1 MSSPASDTL
10 ASSINTRFSPSLR
23 DEEIARNNSVQ
34 RENSDSGKSPSKRSH
49 SGKFLQH
56 VNEVANA
63 AIAPIKSAFEF
74 LTNTAVSGLI
84 CDDQLAREWQQRN
97 QQGSSSQLR
106 HSDDGLQRRRSVPL
120 NSAANKIVPQTLGR
134 RSTGAIH
141 KDRQLDTL
149 LSSRGTSEQTASLAS
164 SNLEE
169 TDEEDDNVSYY
180 TCADTP
186 LVDNKTAARPSF
198 ATDLDVFEETS
209 EGWLEPTS
217 QATCEHHTNDDSQ
230 REIISEKEYK
240 ESNNSVPTELTSTEK
255 KRCHRYASF
264 SAAHEDFRRGSGDHE
279 ALAEAASQPGFEMAS
294 ASALRKKAL
303 LNNESSYSEFSYI
316 PSEEQSSTTYVAN
329 QSTGHSSSLA
339 MLSGHSQERRLAS
352 YPNDAEPVTPDGYR
366 VKDEFLD
373 ETGPP
378 QNMSFFRIVRE
389 VFKDVR
395 KGGDLTSISVPAS
408 LLEPVSACEKVTR
421 IMQRGELLQEIISC
435 QDPLERFLQVV
446 RFILS
451 GLPKEKFSK
460 KPYNPILGETFQCAF
475 EHRDGGGRTFLISE
489 QVSHHPPITAVHLR
503 NDTLGIRMTSYTEPE
518 AKFWGNSIEI
528 KLKGKIRFYLVHFDE
543 EYVSNRTSL
552 ILSGILGIGK
562 FRAEWRGPLHIYC
575 EKTGYEAKLE
585 FKGTALMGFLGEAN
599 AVDGKIVRR
608 QKERCYS
615 EVPEQKLFS
624 VEGSW
629 DHQIRIKDI
638 AKKDERVLFDYDDI
652 AQRYRMKLLLPPPEA
667 LEETNSLYVWEGC
680 TRAILDGNSRL
691 AAEEKHKVE
700 EEQRRLRRERMQRG
714 ITWEPKYFRRS
725 SDGEGYVFREETAE
739 NLFHS
744 ASNMCATPP
753 SPR

>member
-1 MSSPASDTL
+1 MSSSASDTL
-10 ASSINTRFSPSLR
+10 ASSVNTRLSPRLR
-23 DEEIARNNSVQ
+23 NEEIVRGNNAQ
-34 RENSDSGKSPSKRSH
+34 HENSDGGKSPTKRSH
-49 SGKFLQH
+49 SGKFLKQ

-97 QQGSSSQLR
+97 QQSSASQVR
-106 HSDDGLQRRRSVPL
+106 HSDDGLQRRKSVPL
-120 NSAANKIVPQTLGR
+120 NSSSN
-134 RSTGAIH
+134 
-141 KDRQLDTL
+141 KDRQLDSLLSPHATSPKTTL
-149 LSSRGTSEQTASLAS
+149 LST

-169 TDEEDDNVSYY
+169 TDEEDDNISYY

-186 LVDNKTAARPSF
+186 GIDSKTEARTSF
-198 ATDLDVFEETS
+198 ATDLDIFEEISEVPIEPSVQLSSEQDTKTNAQRETTS
-209 EGWLEPTS
+209 EG
-217 QATCEHHTNDDSQ
+217 
-230 REIISEKEYK
+230 EYK
-240 ESNNSVPTELTSTEK
+240 KSSKKSTSTESIGTE
-255 KRCHRYASF
+255 KRRFHRYASF
-264 SAAHEDFRRGSGDHE
+264 SAAHDDFRRGSGDHE
-279 ALAEAASQPGFEMAS
+279 ALAEAASEPGFEMAS
-294 ASALRKKAL
+294 ASTLRKQAL
-303 LNNESSYSEFSYI
+303 LNNEPNYSELSHVA
-316 PSEEQSSTTYVAN
+316 SEEHLSSVSVAN
-329 QSTGHSSSLA
+329 QSADTSSSLP

-373 ETGPP
+373 EVGPP

-421 IMQRGELLQEIISC
+421 IMQRGELLQEIIHC
-435 QDPLERFLQVV
+435 QEPLERFLQVV

-475 EHRDGGGRTFLISE
+475 EHRNGGGRTFLISE

-528 KLKGKIRFYLVHFDE
+528 KLKGKIRFYLVNFDE

-585 FKGTALMGFLGEAN
+585 FKDRKKDQVL
-599 AVDGKIVRR
+599 
-608 QKERCYS
+608 
-615 EVPEQKLFS
+615 
-624 VEGSW
+624 
-629 DHQIRIKDI
+629 RIKDVI
-638 AKKDERVLFDYDDI
+638 KKENRILFDYDDI
-652 AQRYRMKLLLPPPEA
+652 SKHYRMKLLLPPPEA

-680 TRAILDGNSRL
+680 TRAILEGNSRL

-700 EEQRRLRRERMQRG
+700 EEQRRLRRERMQRR
-714 ITWEPKYFRRS
+714 IEWEPKYFRLS
-725 SDGEGYVFREETAE
+725 SEGEGYVFREETAE
-739 NLFHS
+739 NLFHD
-744 ASNMCATPP
+744 ARNMCAAPP
-753 SPR
+753 SPRDTCAMQQQRHAIYPLTMSVWHQKCFPCGID

>member
-1 MSSPASDTL
+1 MTSAKRDTFIPPADSSMSPRVRNQEI
-10 ASSINTRFSPSLR
+10 SS
-23 DEEIARNNSVQ
+23 NSTEQ
-34 RENSDSGKSPSKRSH
+34 RENSEGEKSSPRRSY

-97 QQGSSSQLR
+97 QGTGSQLR
-106 HSDDGLQRRRSVPL
+106 HSDDGLQRRRTVPL
-120 NSAANKIVPQTLGR
+120 NSTSSKTNPQSFVR

-141 KDRQLDTL
+141 KDKKLDTL
-149 LSSRGTSEQTASLAS
+149 LYPHSTSEQAHSISA

-169 TDEEDDNVSYY
+169 SDEEDDNMSYY
-180 TCADTP
+180 TCADT
-186 LVDNKTAARPSF
+186 LGLDGKTAARPSF
-198 ATDLDVFEETS
+198 AADSEIFEETS
-209 EGWLEPTS
+209 EVWNEPGEQPST
-217 QATCEHHTNDDSQ
+217 EHDTKNSAPKEKIPE
-230 REIISEKEYK
+230 RES
-240 ESNNSVPTELTSTEK
+240 TELNKNAPPERSPVEK
-255 KRCHRYASF
+255 KRFHRYVSF
-264 SAAHEDFRRGSGDHE
+264 SAAHEDFRRGSGDQE

-294 ASALRKKAL
+294 VSTLRKQAL
-303 LNNESSYSEFSYI
+303 QNDHESRQLGGDSYS
-316 PSEEQSSTTYVAN
+316 PCEENATAAN
-329 QSTGHSSSLA
+329 VGDESAGSPSSLPNV
-339 MLSGHSQERRLAS
+339 SGHYQDRRLAS

-378 QNMSFFRIVRE
+378 QNMSFFKIVRE

-421 IMQRGELLQEIISC
+421 IMQRGELLQEIVRR

-446 RFILS
+446 TFILS

-528 KLKGKIRFYLVHFDE
+528 KLKGKIRFYLVNFDE
-543 EYVSNRTSL
+543 EYISNRTSL

-585 FKGTALMGFLGEAN
+585 FKGTTFMGLLGEAN
-599 AVDGKIVRR
+599 AVEGKIVQRR
-608 QKERCYS
+608 KEGPHS
-615 EVPEQKLFS
+615 EVSEQKLFS

-629 DHQIRIKDI
+629 DHQIRIKDV
-638 AKKDERVLFDYDDI
+638 AKKTDRVLFDYDDI
-652 AQRYRMKLLLPPPEA
+652 AKRYRMKLLLPPPEA

-680 TRAILDGNSRL
+680 TRAILEGNSRL

-700 EEQRRLRRERMQRG
+700 EEQRRLRRERMQQG
-714 ITWEPKYFRRS
+714 IQWEPKYFRRS
-725 SDGEGYVFREETAE
+725 SDGEGYEFREETAE
-739 NLFHS
+739 RLFHG
-744 ASNMCATPP
+744 ASNMSSSLP
-753 SPR
+753 S

>member
-1 MSSPASDTL
+1 M
-10 ASSINTRFSPSLR
+10 IRG
-23 DEEIARNNSVQ
+23 NNAQ
-34 RENSDSGKSPSKRSH
+34 HENSDGGKSPTKRSH
-49 SGKFLQH
+49 SGKFLKQ

-97 QQGSSSQLR
+97 QQSSASQVR
-106 HSDDGLQRRRSVPL
+106 HSDDGLQRRKSVPL
-120 NSAANKIVPQTLGR
+120 NSSSNKVITQTLGR
-134 RSTGAIH
+134 KSTGAIH
-141 KDRQLDTL
+141 KDRQLDSLLSPHATSPKTTL
-149 LSSRGTSEQTASLAS
+149 LST

-169 TDEEDDNVSYY
+169 TDEEDDNISYY

-186 LVDNKTAARPSF
+186 GIDSKTEARTSF
-198 ATDLDVFEETS
+198 ATDLDIFEEISEVPIEPSVQLSSEQDTKTNAQRETTS
-209 EGWLEPTS
+209 EG
-217 QATCEHHTNDDSQ
+217 
-230 REIISEKEYK
+230 EYK
-240 ESNNSVPTELTSTEK
+240 KSSKKSTSTESIGTE
-255 KRCHRYASF
+255 KRRFHRYASF
-264 SAAHEDFRRGSGDHE
+264 SAAHDDFRRGSGDHE
-279 ALAEAASQPGFEMAS
+279 ALAEAASEPGFEMAS
-294 ASALRKKAL
+294 ASTLRKQALR
-303 LNNESSYSEFSYI
+303 NNEPNYSELSHVA
-316 PSEEQSSTTYVAN
+316 SEEHLSSVSVAN
-329 QSTGHSSSLA
+329 QSADTSSSLP

-373 ETGPP
+373 EVGPP

-421 IMQRGELLQEIISC
+421 IMQRGELLQEIIHC
-435 QDPLERFLQVV
+435 QEPLERFLQVV

-475 EHRDGGGRTFLISE
+475 EHRNGGGRTFLISE

-528 KLKGKIRFYLVHFDE
+528 KLKGKIRFYLVNFDE

-608 QKERCYS
+608 QKEGTSS
-615 EVPEQKLFS
+615 EVSEQKLFS

-629 DHQIRIKDI
+629 DHQIRIKDVI
-638 AKKDERVLFDYDDI
+638 KKENRILFDYDDI
-652 AQRYRMKLLLPPPEA
+652 SKHYRMKLLLPPPEA

-680 TRAILDGNSRL
+680 TRAILEGNSRL

-700 EEQRRLRRERMQRG
+700 EEQRRLRRERMQRR
-714 ITWEPKYFRRS
+714 IEWEPKYFRLS
-725 SDGEGYVFREETAE
+725 SEGEGYVFREETAE
-739 NLFHS
+739 NLFHD
-744 ASNMCATPP
+744 ARNMCAAPP